1 MATKSQKAAPVAATA
16 VVPNMADMM
25 AIMQQVMQQ
34 QQQQLAAAQAAP
46 KAVAAPAKGEKPK
59 AGFNGAKLAGELKG
73 KPGVVEERTQKG
85 RVKMT
90 AFCADGSIVSV
101 IL

>member
-1 MATKSQKAAPVAATA
+1 MATKAKAAPVAATA
-16 VVPNMADMM
+16 VVPNAVPSMAGMM
-25 AIMQQVMQQ
+25 AMMQAM
-34 QQQQLAAAQAAP
+34 QQQLAAAQAAP

-73 KPGVVEERTQKG
+73 KPGVIEEKTQKG
-85 RVKMT
+85 RSKLT
-90 AFCADGSIVSV
+90 AFCADGSIVTI